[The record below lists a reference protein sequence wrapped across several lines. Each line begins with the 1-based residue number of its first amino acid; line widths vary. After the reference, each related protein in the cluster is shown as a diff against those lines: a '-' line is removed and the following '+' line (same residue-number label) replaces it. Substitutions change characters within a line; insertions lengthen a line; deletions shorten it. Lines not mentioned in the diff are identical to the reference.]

1 LILEFPSQ
9 ETNKH
14 IYPSSVIR
22 PLLPLVLYSYADFRA
37 TMSLLLLL
45 TLAILVYEETKIS
58 SDNVALFTWKQK
70 CSSSLFFSID
80 WMTEIS
86 SLQPTQCWRNFLSIT
101 VDFSLF
107 YFCCFWNCREVW
119 TITTR
124 PQGQRSKRN
133 IHPNN
138 KKVKEKGITTQNHE
152 EDIYVNFLNL

>member
-1 LILEFPSQ
+1 LILEFPIQ

-70 CSSSLFFSID
+70 CSSSLFFSIE
-80 WMTEIS
+80 WLRSLLFNRLNVGEIFCLLQLIFLCFISAAFEIAGKFGQQYKLNDKAPRPEIQKEYS
-86 SLQPTQCWRNFLSIT
+86 S
-101 VDFSLF
+101 
-107 YFCCFWNCREVW
+107 E
-119 TITTR
+119 
-124 PQGQRSKRN
+124 
-133 IHPNN
+133 
-138 KKVKEKGITTQNHE
+138 
-152 EDIYVNFLNL
+152 